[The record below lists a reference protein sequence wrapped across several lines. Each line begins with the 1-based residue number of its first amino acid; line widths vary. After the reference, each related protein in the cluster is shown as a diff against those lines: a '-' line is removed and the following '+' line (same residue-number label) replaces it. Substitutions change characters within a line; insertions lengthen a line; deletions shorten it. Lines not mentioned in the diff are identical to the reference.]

1 MATFNEQ
8 KKNIKSKIDVIKNI
22 NDTPSDFLDSQ
33 KDKLSA
39 FKPFGTKTLDSYL
52 SKINLKKEIR
62 IDVFSELM
70 DTVEG
75 FLNTAKPPSSSG
87 SSGSSSKKSA
97 TDKKSNI
104 DIKEKASTKQ
114 RLRQITEESIQETVK
129 SAKTIVIESVSQV
142 LFAGN
147 GICGDNKSFTSDT
160 LTISPTEFD
169 FLNVL
174 TVDPSSN
181 SGQIVYESLTDNP
194 NSIKMNRILYSGF
207 SGTEQTITTKDGKVL
222 FKLNWDSSAQH
233 YVVTGLQGINQNAPT
248 QIKELISD
256 YYSNIQFADYNS
268 VLNTA
273 ILMVTKGDGSESPLF
288 DVGLND
294 LNRLLSKICS
304 NCGNPSEGLKQTQQ
318 FNENDEQAEFY
329 FDFDDVE
336 GIDLDDEAD
345 RLEKVLRF
353 RDCNEF
359 IVPINPTHFE
369 DFVIFSDRNINDNIS
384 NTLYNMAADAHN
396 QTDDTIP
403 VDNFHISLV
412 NSYITALPKALMG
425 CVLAP
430 KYFLPVVMVYKQ
442 LVSAG
447 GAAVTSVKL
456 FMSKLNKLFKMI
468 LEKLMWKFLAEAW
481 KRIKKDLADF
491 LKVIAAKIILNKYKK
506 YVTIVTSLIAILNN
520 ILQNLGDLDNCNALY
535 NTINKAIQLALTGG
549 ASIPIPS
556 PLLLA
561 AASRDGYSADR
572 AHMNAMEGMKGRGI
586 NTGDKFGVPSQ
597 IGPMIHE
604 LIKGQAKEQDT
615 NGKVSVYGINP
626 LAGPSFGISH

>member
-8 KKNIKSKIDVIKNI
+8 KKDIKSQIDVIKNI
-22 NDTPSDFLDSQ
+22 NDSSNFIDSQ
-33 KDKLSA
+33 KDKLSSL
-39 FKPFGTKTLDSYL
+39 KPFGIKNLDSF
-52 SKINLKKEIR
+52 LKKTQINKEIK

-75 FLNTAKPPSSSG
+75 FLNTAKPPSTK
-87 SSGSSSKKSA
+87 SKKSP
-97 TDKKSNI
+97 TDKKPNI
-104 DIKEKASTKQ
+104 EIKEKASTKQ
-114 RLRQITEESIQETVK
+114 RLRQIAEESVEETVK
-129 SAKTIVIESVSQV
+129 SAKSIVMDSVSQV

-147 GICGDNKSFTSDT
+147 GICGDNKSFTGDT
-160 LTISPTEFD
+160 VTISPTEFD
-169 FLNVL
+169 FLNIL

-181 SGQIVYESLTDNP
+181 SGLILYESLTAAPD
-194 NSIKMNRILYSGF
+194 SIKMNRILYSGF
-207 SGTEQTITTKDGKVL
+207 SGAQQTITTKDGKVL
-222 FKLNWDSSAQH
+222 FKLDWDSDLQQFEVS
-233 YVVTGLQGINQNAPT
+233 GLQGLNPNTPT
-248 QIKELISD
+248 QIKEFISD
-256 YYSNIQFADYNS
+256 YYSNIQFTDYNS
-268 VLNTA
+268 VISMA
-273 ILMVTKGDGSESPLF
+273 MLMVTKGDGTEPPLF
-288 DVGLND
+288 DIGLND
-294 LNRLLSKICS
+294 LNRLLSKLCS

-336 GIDLDDEAD
+336 GIDLDDEAN

-353 RDCNEF
+353 NDCNEF
-359 IVPINPTHFE
+359 KVPINPMHFE
-369 DFVIFSDRNINDNIS
+369 DFVIFSDRNINDNVS

-412 NSYITALPKALMG
+412 NAYITQLPKALMG

-430 KYFLPVVMVYKQ
+430 KYFLPIVLVYKQ

-447 GAAVTSVKL
+447 GVAVTNVKIL
-456 FMSKLNKLFKMI
+456 MSKLNKLFKMI
-468 LEKLMWKFLAEAW
+468 LEKLMWKFLSEAW

-506 YVTIVTSLIAILNN
+506 YVAIVTSLIALLKN

-535 NTINKAIQLALTGG
+535 NSINKAIQLALMGG

-561 AASRDGYSADR
+561 AAGRDGYSTDR
-572 AHMNAMEGMKGRGI
+572 AFMNAMEGIKGKGI
-586 NTGDKFGVPSQ
+586 DIGDKFGVPSQ
-597 IGPMIHE
+597 IGPMIKE
-604 LIKGQAKEQDT
+604 IIKGQAKEQDL